1 METKYY
7 IAVGGQQQGPYTL
20 EELSG
25 MEIYADTLV
34 WKSGM
39 PNWEPAGSIEE
50 LTCIVRIQAATP
62 QPPAPMGDV
71 VPTVQRSFLRRHR
84 GWFIALGILVLL
96 CGVMAL
102 TNPGKK
108 AHTDAI
114 NEMLKESITREM
126 GEKFG
131 SKYAEN
137 AVGSVLALT
146 EKYTGQL
153 ITVHNYGL
161 FSVGEMNIDG
171 KGKTVSVGIFG
182 HVFTMSSSIDEY
194 IKKQVPLAELDG
206 AKQELGESVDSAL
219 NEVAEEA
226 NALLSSLDTID
237 IERALQD
244 ALTELDNLGKGMG
257 DNVSVSE
264 EPKEDGEHPMTD
276 AEEL

>member
-50 LTCIVRIQAATP
+50 LTGIVRIQAATP

-108 AHTDAI
+108 AYLSET
-114 NEMLKESITREM
+114 T
-126 GEKFG
+126 
-131 SKYAEN
+131 
-137 AVGSVLALT
+137 
-146 EKYTGQL
+146 KYTFFSINLVRWLKSNASNQKAQGEPL
-153 ITVHNYGL
+153 L
-161 FSVGEMNIDG
+161 FNTISDI
-171 KGKTVSVGIFG
+171 
-182 HVFTMSSSIDEY
+182 
-194 IKKQVPLAELDG
+194 LAQ
-206 AKQELGESVDSAL
+206 ALGV
-219 NEVAEEA
+219 
-226 NALLSSLDTID
+226 
-237 IERALQD
+237 
-244 ALTELDNLGKGMG
+244 
-257 DNVSVSE
+257 
-264 EPKEDGEHPMTD
+264 
-276 AEEL
+276 